1 MSRPAPTAIMAAA
14 LASVCLTLA
23 SPSAMPAARA
33 SAPIEIAVIGPYTG
47 GSADMGISM
56 RQGVELARDEI
67 NRAGGVLGRP
77 IVLIERND
85 EAHNERGARIAREV
99 TQVHPVT
106 AGIGI
111 INTGVALA
119 AAPWFE
125 QAEIPLIVSVATGAA
140 IAQEFAPPEYD
151 KNYVFRFSMSTAI
164 EAPAIVAEAVR
175 RGYRWPG
182 ILTDATSYGQV
193 GRHDLTAALAQHG
206 LEPVLIEKFNI
217 GDVDMTEQLRR
228 ARAAGADVLLT
239 YGIGPELAAIARDRT
254 ALDWEVPLMGSWTLS
269 MSSFINGAGPS
280 GSGARMPQTFIDEVQ
295 TPAQAAFLKAFAAR
309 FGPHI
314 ASPMSAAQGYDSLRV
329 LAAAIEQAGSTDGSM
344 ILAALEQ
351 LRKPVVGVVKT
362 YDHPFDAASH
372 EAIHP
377 ADIIFGEVKDGRVVR
392 AAGGQDE
399 PARHASM
406 DTN

>member
-1 MSRPAPTAIMAAA
+1 MAATLASCGLA
-14 LASVCLTLA
+14 LASPGA
-23 SPSAMPAARA
+23 MADARESP
-33 SAPIEIAVIGPYTG
+33 PIEIAVIGPYTG

-56 RQGVELARDEI
+56 RQGVELAKDEI
-67 NRAGGVLGRP
+67 NRAGGVLGTS
-77 IVLIERND
+77 IVLVQRDD

-99 TQVHPVT
+99 TQDHPVT
-106 AGIGI
+106 AGIGV

-119 AAPWFE
+119 AAPYFE

-175 RGYRWPG
+175 RGYRRPG

-193 GRHDLTAALAQHG
+193 GLHDLSAALARHG
-206 LEPVLIEKFNI
+206 LEAVSIEKFNI

-228 ARAAGADVLLT
+228 ARAARADVLLT

-254 ALDWEVPLMGSWTLS
+254 ALDWHVPLIGSWTLS

-280 GSGARMPQTFIDEVQ
+280 GGGATMPETFIDEAQ
-295 TPAQAAFLKAFAAR
+295 TPAQAAFLTAFAAR
-309 FGPHI
+309 FGPQI
-314 ASPMSAAQGYDSLRV
+314 SSPMSAAQGYDSLRV
-329 LAAAIEQAGSTDGSM
+329 LAAAIAQAGSTDGSK
-344 ILAALEQ
+344 IRAALEN
-351 LRKPVVGVVKT
+351 LHKPVVGVVKT

-372 EAIHP
+372 EAIR
-377 ADIIFGEVKDGRVVR
+377 ADDIIFGVVGQGRVMR
-392 AAGGQDE
+392 AGPAARQAE
-399 PARHASM
+399 PAQEAP
-406 DTN
+406 